1 MVKSNDKIYYVI
13 TSKSETFFIE
23 KGHFLNKV
31 SMMDG
36 RSHGRI
42 LAEFSIHYRLDSSLT
57 SFLLRYGGDGS
68 VYVGSFRYGRSSGPA
83 VMTYAS
89 GDIATGAVSDAF

>member
-1 MVKSNDKIYYVI
+1 M
-13 TSKSETFFIE
+13 SETFLLKRDTYFQKSKYGE
-23 KGHFLNKV
+23 WPFPWQDPVWFG
-31 SMMDG
+31 
-36 RSHGRI
+36 
-42 LAEFSIHYRLDSSLT
+42 IHYRLDSSLT

-89 GDIATGAVSDAF
+89 GDIATGAVSNAF

>member
-1 MVKSNDKIYYVI
+1 MVN
-13 TSKSETFFIE
+13 
-23 KGHFLNKV
+23 
-31 SMMDG
+31 G

-89 GDIATGAVSDAF
+89 GDIATGAVFNAFYKIESGGYLITFMAL